1 MQQEHK
7 AVGLPTTVLPTLNL
21 WIYLVKKWAALAA
34 LRGVRGAGWGGPD
47 MISQQD
53 PESTPPV
60 ERSPGGTR
68 LKRIKVSELLGGA
81 REVILEHDSQDY
93 RLRITANGK
102 LILTK

>member
-1 MQQEHK
+1 MSRIG
-7 AVGLPTTVLPTLNL
+7 AIG
-21 WIYLVKKWAALAA
+21 A
-34 LRGVRGAGWGGPD
+34 LRRKGMGDLSA

-53 PESTPPV
+53 RESGPPLD
-60 ERSPGGTR
+60 RTQARPRR
-68 LKRIKVSELLGGA
+68 LKVSELLQGE